1 MSTTQWIFLEV
12 GGEGVGGG
20 ESGGGGGVGSV
31 FCFRI
36 ISLKI
41 DIYPNTN
48 REPVLYSNIK
58 YKLP

>member
-12 GGEGVGGG
+12 GGEGVGGVRAV
-20 ESGGGGGVGSV
+20 GGGSV